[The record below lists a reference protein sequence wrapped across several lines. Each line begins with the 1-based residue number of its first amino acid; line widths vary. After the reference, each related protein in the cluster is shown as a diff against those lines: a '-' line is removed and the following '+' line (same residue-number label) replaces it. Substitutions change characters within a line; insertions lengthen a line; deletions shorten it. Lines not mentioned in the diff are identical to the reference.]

1 MQPFRQIREESLD
14 FGKLEAMPG
23 IVGHMVKSEDTLWTL
38 AKMYYVSPEDIK
50 EVNGLDGE
58 ELPVGKP
65 ILIVKNMEIF
75 K

>member
-1 MQPFRQIREESLD
+1 MKREINIEALADSSYIYVHGEEDIYRDYILD
-14 FGKLEAMPG
+14 
-23 IVGHMVKSEDTLWTL
+23 MVKET
-38 AKMYYVSPEDIK
+38 EDIK